1 MKLGDHKD
9 FAIRPDA
16 QAFDEVRII
25 TIPRYKTSGLSG
37 DEWRISARMQ
47 FLRKG
52 VVHHEVS
59 VGSVETACGMAYA
72 EYVKAVDDGKAYF
85 AGDGKVCDQE
95 GCVDLAT
102 VWYRLK
108 RRFCNEGHGSEPIG
122 MTIRSFCE
130 RHKKRGDCGL
140 DDADRNYEPEA
151 QP

>member
-1 MKLGDHKD
+1 MLGESKD
-9 FAIRPDA
+9 FAVRPDA
-16 QAFDEVRII
+16 QAFDEVRIQ
-25 TIPRYKTSGLSG
+25 TVPRYKQSGLSG

-52 VVHHEVS
+52 VVYHEVVVS
-59 VGSVETACGMAYA
+59 KVETACGMAYA
-72 EYVKAVDDGKAYF
+72 EYVRAIDEGKAYF

-108 RRFCNEGHGSEPIG
+108 RRYCNEGHESVPTIV
-122 MTIRSFCE
+122 TIRSFCD
-130 RHKKRGDCGL
+130 RHKMRGDCGL
-140 DDADRNYEPEA
+140 DDADSNYEPEG

>member
-1 MKLGDHKD
+1 MLGATTN

-25 TIPRYKTSGLSG
+25 TIPRYKQSGLSG

-52 VVHHEVS
+52 IVHHEVI
-59 VGSVETACGMAYA
+59 VGNVEAACGMAYA
-72 EYVKAVDDGKAYF
+72 EYMRATDNGKAYF
-85 AGDGKVCDQE
+85 AGDGKKCDQE
-95 GCVDLAT
+95 GCIEEAS

-108 RRFCNEGHGSEPIG
+108 RSYCREGHESQPTSI
-122 MTIRSFCE
+122 TIRSFCE
-130 RHKKRGDCGL
+130 KHKQRGDCGR